1 MKSHP
6 VPPGRTLLARGK
18 HLDFLSVNGWEY
30 VTRTG
35 IDGIVLI
42 VPVTDEGALVLV
54 EQRRPPV
61 DRPVIELPAGLSGD
75 EEGGKGEPLEETARR
90 ELLEETGFAA
100 ATMEKL
106 VEWPPSP
113 GVTDEIVTFFLA
125 RGLVKRH
132 AGGGVGGEEIIV
144 HEVPLASA
152 EEWLASRMRGGDF
165 VDVKV
170 WAGIYF
176 ARGAGSRPAAAGA
189 RDVRPRAP
197 RLPQEGPKGTASPSS
212 RERRPPR

>member
-6 VPPGRTLLARGK
+6 LPPGRTLLARGK
-18 HLDFLSVNGWEY
+18 HLDFLSSNGWEY
-30 VTRTG
+30 VTRIG
-35 IDGIVLI
+35 VDGIVLI

-54 EQRRPPV
+54 EQRRPPI

-75 EEGGKGEPLEETARR
+75 DEGGKGEPLEASARR

-100 ATMEKL
+100 TTMERL
-106 VEWPPSP
+106 VDGPPSP

-132 AGGGVGGEEIIV
+132 AGGGVGGEEITV
-144 HEVPLASA
+144 HEVPLHAA
-152 EEWLASRMRGGDF
+152 EEWLTARIRGGDC

-176 ARGAGSRPAAAGA
+176 ARAAG
-189 RDVRPRAP
+189 VRPTTP
-197 RLPQEGPKGTASPSS
+197 TLPLEGPKGTAFPS
-212 RERRPPR
+212 